1 MEASLAESGALI
13 TYRCLGQSGNLGNQ
27 LWQLAST
34 IGMALPQD
42 RRAGFP
48 FWRYQ
53 RYFSVPPTYFPDLA
67 LIDGDDL
74 GDDWLQELR
83 YFATVEPL
91 IRELFAPDPATWAR
105 IASRHGDVLAL
116 PHKTAIHVRRGDY
129 LAMSDLYVMVAMA
142 YYEEAMAATSPP
154 YLVFS
159 DDIPWCKAN
168 FPSECTF
175 MEHNRDYEDLFLMT
189 SCDAVVTANSSF
201 SWWGAWL
208 GSGRRIYPS
217 RWFTPAHRRC
227 EARIAKVCPELMF
240 PPGAEVIDN

>member
-1 MEASLAESGALI
+1 MRALI

-27 LWQLAST
+27 LWQIAST
-34 IGMALPQD
+34 IGIAHSQD

-53 RYFSVPPTYFPDLA
+53 RHFSVPSSYFPDLA
-67 LIDGDDL
+67 LVDGDDL

-83 YFATVEPL
+83 YFADVGPL
-91 IRELFAPDPATWAR
+91 IRELFLPSPATWAR
-105 IASRHGDVLAL
+105 LSARHRDVLAL

-129 LAMSDLYVMVAMA
+129 LTMSDLFVIVGMD

-159 DDIPWCKAN
+159 DDIAWCRST
-168 FPSECTF
+168 FPNECVF
-175 MEHNRDYEDLFLMT
+175 MERNRNYEDLLLMA
-189 SCDAVVTANSSF
+189 SCDAVVTANSSL

-208 GSGRRIYPS
+208 SGGRRIYPA
-217 RWFTPAHRRC
+217 RWFTPSWGEC
-227 EARIAKVCPELMF
+227 EPRIAKVRPELMF